1 MGRPSGRL
9 KPGNCNN
16 RKRKPGLNLRSGVAK
31 SFHLGYIHCMKTQNP
46 FIAQRLQEK
55 LDRIRNSHSA
65 FWMGDAAEELLEK
78 VEVGSIEYIERLR
91 KVQRATGNFVK
102 IVTGREIP
110 VVYSSGQHSYTDGKS
125 VVLSADIDPSKLD
138 AMVGVALHE
147 GTHCL
152 LSNESLAFLPEMHKR
167 FVDMVQGRDILR
179 HAQRLGIP
187 LTSAQV
193 TPTFGKHGDTVLD
206 HVQMVMNVLEDRRI
220 DLWMYQNAA
229 GYRPY
234 YEAMYNEYWH
244 SPKIDKAMRDPRFRE
259 SAVHNYIMFVIN
271 LTNDNFDAQAL
282 PGLAEIRKIADL
294 STKGLEARGDDDR
307 GWKSWRHGMNAM
319 GGADLA
325 RFPKLFADSV
335 RIVEIMYEHSTKVE
349 SSAKPDKGDMQP
361 GEGGGEGEGE
371 GLGGDL
377 PNMDGGG
384 RPVTLEEIREA
395 IAKQRKFL
403 NHDTGKQ
410 QIDATTQ
417 QQLDQMDQ
425 TKANVVEVEGEFLP
439 RGVKAKVIIY
449 RDVTKD
455 TVKSAAFPFKF
466 SGYYRSGGDRNPGM
480 EQALRDGRRMGAV
493 LAHRIR
499 VMQDERPLVF
509 NRQEHGKL
517 DKRRVAQ
524 LGAGMMDVFAFTV
537 IEKKKPANVWLDVDF
552 SGSMSGEKSQQAM
565 MLAVAIAYAAE
576 KTRTLNVTIAV
587 RDGGNDC
594 ARVAILYDS
603 RRTQFARFAD
613 LLPYIGAV
621 GGTPESLAF
630 EAIKDE
636 MMKMYKD
643 ERKFFIN
650 LSDGEPGHG
659 FSYKGKHYSYGGE
672 GAYKHTRML
681 MNDFRN
687 AGIKVMS
694 YYIGHGGYEHAA
706 FRKMYGQDARFI
718 DPSSVGQLVATVN
731 KLLMQDDK

>member
-1 MGRPSGRL
+1 MNS
-9 KPGNCNN
+9 
-16 RKRKPGLNLRSGVAK
+16 
-31 SFHLGYIHCMKTQNP
+31 NP
-46 FIAQRLQEK
+46 HIAARLQDK
-55 LDRIRNSHSA
+55 LDKIRNSHSA
-65 FWMGDAAEELLEK
+65 FWMGAGVEDLLDK

-110 VVYSSGQHSYTDGKS
+110 VHYSSGQSSYTDGKA
-125 VVLSADIDPSKLD
+125 VVLSADIDPTKLD
-138 AMVGVALHE
+138 AMVGTALHE

-152 LSNESLAFLPEMHKR
+152 LSNESLVFLPEMHKR
-167 FVDMVQGRDILR
+167 FAEMISGRDIVA
-179 HAQRLGIP
+179 HAHRLGIP
-187 LTSAQV
+187 LTNEKV
-193 TPTFGKHGDTVLD
+193 TPTFGKTGDTVID

-244 SPKIDKAMRDPRFRE
+244 NPKIDRALRDPRCRE

-271 LTNDNFDAQAL
+271 MTNAQFDAQAM

-294 STKGLEARGDDDR
+294 SAKGLESRGDEDK
-307 GWKSWRHGMNAM
+307 GWKSWRHAMN
-319 GGADLA
+319 GIHGADLT

-349 SSAKPDKGDMQP
+349 GTGKPDKGDMQP
-361 GEGGGEGEGE
+361 GEEEGDGEGGP
-371 GLGGDL
+371 GNDL
-377 PNMDGGG
+377 PNMDGG
-384 RPVTLEEIREA
+384 RPMTMDEIREA
-395 IAKQRKFL
+395 LAKQLKFL
-403 NHDTGKQ
+403 KHDTGKK
-410 QIDATTQ
+410 QIDQATQ
-417 QQLDQMDQ
+417 AQLQQMDQ
-425 TKANVVEVEGEFLP
+425 TNASVVEVEGEFLP
-439 RGVKAKVIIY
+439 RDVKAKVIVY
-449 RDVTKD
+449 RDITKD

-466 SGYYRSGGDRNPGM
+466 NAYYGGATTRNPGM
-480 EQALRDGRRMGAV
+480 ESALRDGRRMGAV

-524 LGAGMMDVFAFTV
+524 LGAGSLDVFAFTV
-537 IEKKKPANVWLDVDF
+537 IERKKPANLWLDVDF
-552 SGSMSGEKSQQAM
+552 SGSMHGQKSQQAM
-565 MLAVAIAYAAE
+565 MVAVAIAYAAE

-587 RDGGNDC
+587 RDGGTDC

-603 RRTQFARFAD
+603 RRMSFSRFAD
-613 LLPYIGAV
+613 ILPYVGAN

-630 EAIKDE
+630 EAIKEE
-636 MMKMYKD
+636 MMKMYKN

-650 LSDGEPGHG
+650 LSDGEPGHS

-672 GAYKHTRML
+672 AAYKHTRML

-687 AGIKVMS
+687 AGIKVLS
-694 YYIGHGGYEHAA
+694 YYIGHGVHEHPA
-706 FRKMYGQDARFI
+706 FRKMYGNDARFI
-718 DPSSVGQLVATVN
+718 DPNSVGQLVATVN
-731 KLLMQDDK
+731 KLLMAEDK

>member
-1 MGRPSGRL
+1 MT
-9 KPGNCNN
+9 N
-16 RKRKPGLNLRSGVAK
+16 
-31 SFHLGYIHCMKTQNP
+31 TNP
-46 FIAQRLQEK
+46 FIAQRFQEK

-110 VVYSSGQHSYTDGKS
+110 VMYSSGQASYTDGKS
-125 VVLSADIDPSKLD
+125 VVLSADIDASKLD

-167 FVDMVQGRDILR
+167 FAEFVSGRPILT
-179 HAQRLGIP
+179 HAIRLGLP
-187 LTSAQV
+187 LTAAGIK
-193 TPTFGKHGDTVLD
+193 PGFGKEGDSVLD

-234 YEAMYNEYWH
+234 YEAMYTEYWH
-244 SPKIDKAMRDPRFRE
+244 SPKIDKAMVDPRFRE

-271 LTNDNFDAQAL
+271 MTNDRFDAQAM

-294 STKGLEARGDDDR
+294 SIKGLESRGDDDK
-307 GWKSWRHGMNAM
+307 GWKSWRHAMN
-319 GGADLA
+319 GINGVDLA

-335 RIVEIMYEHSTKVE
+335 RIVEIMYENSQKVE
-349 SSAKPDKGDMQP
+349 GTGKKPDKGDMGMD
-361 GEGGGEGEGE
+361 GEGGQP
-371 GLGGDL
+371 GGPGSDL
-377 PNMDGGG
+377 PNMDGG
-384 RPVTLEEIREA
+384 RPATLEEIKQA

-403 NHDTGKQ
+403 KGDTDKQ
-410 QIDATTQ
+410 ALDAKAQ
-417 QQLDQMDQ
+417 AQLDQMEQ
-425 TKANVVEVEGEFLP
+425 TKANVVEIEGEFLP
-439 RGVKAKVIIY
+439 RGVKARVIIY

-455 TVKSAAFPFKF
+455 TVRKAAFPFKF
-466 SGYYRSGGDRNPGM
+466 SGYYKSGGDRNPGM
-480 EQALRDGRRMGAV
+480 EQALKDGRRMGQV

-499 VMQDERPLVF
+499 VMQDERPLQF

-517 DKRRVAQ
+517 DKRRVAM
-524 LGAGMMDVFAFTV
+524 LGAGAMDVFAFTV
-537 IEKKKPANVWLDVDF
+537 IERKKPANLWLDVDF
-552 SGSMSGEKSQQAM
+552 SGSMMGEKSQQAM
-565 MLAVAIAYAAE
+565 SVAIAIAYAAE

-587 RDGGNDC
+587 RDGGQDC

-603 RRTQFARFAD
+603 RRTPFARFAD
-613 LLPYIGAV
+613 LLPYVGAA

-659 FSYKGKHYSYGGE
+659 FTYKGKHYSYGGE
-672 GAYKHTRML
+672 AAYKHTRML

-687 AGIKVMS
+687 AGIKVLS
-694 YYIGHGGYEHAA
+694 YYIGHGTQEHPA
-706 FRKMYGQDARFI
+706 FKKMYGQDARFI
-718 DPSSVGQLVATVN
+718 DPKSVGQLVATVN
-731 KLLMQDDK
+731 KLLMADDK